1 MAYLDR
7 KKNARYYYNARY
19 AIVRKG
25 DHMAN
30 ITNTESFS

>member
-7 KKNARYYYNARY
+7 QKKMRYYYNARY

-25 DHMAN
+25 GSVKTTHQ
-30 ITNTESFS
+30 IQER